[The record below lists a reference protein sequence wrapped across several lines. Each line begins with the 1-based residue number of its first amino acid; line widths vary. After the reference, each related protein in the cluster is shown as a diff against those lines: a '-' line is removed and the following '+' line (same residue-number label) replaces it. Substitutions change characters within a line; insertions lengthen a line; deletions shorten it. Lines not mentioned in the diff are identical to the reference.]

1 MKLKSLWLLSKMN
14 EEALKILDKIKEN
27 INECCAITME
37 PDIVLDLIEELKDI
51 LNKED
56 ELES

>member
-1 MKLKSLWLLSKMN
+1 MN

-37 PDIVLDLIEELKDI
+37 PDIVLDLIEKLEDLLNQNKDDSKKAEI
-51 LNKED
+51 
-56 ELES
+56 